1 MIFHKKDDNSPK
13 EKKEELGWRERR
25 SQSSDDV
32 EITDLNDNDDK
43 VFSLDLKQPTNK
55 SLFFLQVVDAE
66 ATSPAMDATC
76 ETCSGAKTSLER
88 LEALGHELDDLK
100 KALNAAT
107 GQAGNVFDVVF
118 APPPPTPPAPVVA
131 PQNVD

>member
-1 MIFHKKDDNSPK
+1 MSWDGEN
-13 EKKEELGWRERR
+13 E
-25 SQSSDDV
+25 
-32 EITDLNDNDDK
+32 DLNRATM
-43 VFSLDLKQPTNK
+43 SRSPTSTTTMTKYFLLISNNQQTN
-55 SLFFLQVVDAE
+55 LFLQVVDAE

-131 PQNVD
+131 PQNVN